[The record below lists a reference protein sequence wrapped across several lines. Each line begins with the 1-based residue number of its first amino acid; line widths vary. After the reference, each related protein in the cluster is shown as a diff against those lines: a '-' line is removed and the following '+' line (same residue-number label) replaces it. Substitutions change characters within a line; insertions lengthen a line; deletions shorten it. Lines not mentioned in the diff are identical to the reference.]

1 LIKWTEYLKGRFG
14 KLRKKEKYLREG
26 ERNNEERRKRTE
38 NEKKNRYESHVSSLS
53 TYRMLRNFKLLID
66 VSDQSTLLLRNLLTS
81 RVTEKEPLNAWH
93 TLNRAFLVWQN
104 LEKLY

>member
-1 LIKWTEYLKGRFG
+1 
-14 KLRKKEKYLREG
+14 
-26 ERNNEERRKRTE
+26 
-38 NEKKNRYESHVSSLS
+38 
-53 TYRMLRNFKLLID
+53 MLRNFKLLID